1 MTEAKIIYKSIKD
14 HTDFPIT
21 EKAVSESPLMKARYL
36 KEKEKNPEKKLFVFG
51 IPGIS
56 KHILSIVVAYCEN
69 KPQDLR
75 LLWPWHPN
83 DPFVVVNLI
92 QAAHFL
98 MIKKLMDM
106 ACLLLAKSVF
116 LAEIDDSGFYKD
128 RDDRDD
134 CSHMLRSR
142 SKDTFI
148 NHSGFL
154 DVHFSRLVL
163 SQLHFIKTWQDAF
176 DKHFRKIVNF
186 KNLEELL
193 VDICSFEEFICADPR
208 AACRINVGVVQFLIK
223 ILNNTDYNINKRN
236 DIQRPIISILSRA
249 KLSIWGEQ
257 MQMELFPILIKFMHH
272 PENGLAVSAVIALTR
287 VTYDFPDCIK
297 VFIDLGVLDAAHK
310 ALSNHLE
317 VYWGMEHLAKFLVTI
332 CRGHSSFPC
341 LSSEKVANIVT
352 ILESICLKWPYQYRM
367 VHIFTCYALSY
378 LSYGRCVVL
387 EEKVWQKLQQ
397 RLVVYISFHDTPG
410 PECRLGIRASV
421 SRKVNL
427 DQMLAGSALGVVG
440 NIMRWGD
447 DDQMLS
453 LIEVP
458 RFWNCLKGMLYS
470 FENFQK
476 EALQIISNLAAKR
489 IPFKIDAIW
498 ETIKSLGGCSYDFVS
513 DDVRMD
519 VRMEAAWAVFN
530 IISSKFLVHNGLLI
544 DEYPVER

>member
-297 VFIDLGVLDAAHK
+297 VIIDLGVLDAAHE

-367 VHIFTCYALSY
+367 VHIFSCYALSY

-387 EEKVWQKLQQ
+387 EENVWQKLQQ